1 MTAYLLT
8 MPSGFPGSLTRQE
21 HATVEGQP
29 INTTSPPQTY
39 GQVVVMDVATGTI
52 RQPTTTD
59 TTGFWGISVRPY
71 PTQGFG
77 PAGSAA
83 LSSPVGAVTPPTAGA
98 VDVMRRGYI
107 LCQLGGATAAVK
119 GAPVN
124 VWTGATGAGQV
135 TGRLL
140 CGAAGRCVHVGAGP
154 RAVVPGPRG
163 SGVQHLRRYVRI
175 YAGLERIAAPPHTL
189 KGYAHARRHDWH
201 PARIRRFAD
210 V

>member
-1 MTAYLLT
+1 MTAYLLN
-8 MPSGFPGSLTRQE
+8 MPSGFPGAMTRQE

-29 INTTSPPQTY
+29 INTTSPPLTY

-124 VWTGATGAGQV
+124 VWTGATGGGQV
-135 TGRLL
+135 TGNVTAVAP
-140 CGAAGRCVHVGAGP
+140 AAGSCVALP
-154 RAVVPGPRG
+154 NAVFMSVQDPGPL
-163 SGVQHLRRYVRI
+163 SQ
-175 YAGLERIAAPPHTL
+175 GLVEVAFNI
-189 KGYAHARRHDWH
+189 
-201 PARIRRFAD
+201 
-210 V
+210 